1 MNFLEKIDLIDLLI
15 NSTDE
20 LYLFFILF
28 VFFITIIFSQINNKF
43 LLNFKL
49 SLFVVYFSIFLNIAY
64 TFFNLFFI
72 YAITISHSLLQ
83 VIDISLLD
91 LFYILLD
98 SNYQNITDLLIKIN
112 IQKKKIQIMKLL
124 FYIY

>member
-20 LYLFFILF
+20 LYLFVILF

-98 SNYQNITDLLIKIN
+98 SNYQNITDLLIKSILTLS
-112 IQKKKIQIMKLL
+112 ISIG
-124 FYIY
+124 YI